1 MKKNNE
7 VKVISRLFG
16 LLLCLALI
24 QGACAQ
30 PDNSQKDL
38 SLGNVQ
44 IESVTIENITYSDG
58 SYVSVP
64 DETPTDGNGN
74 DGTVTAVTNTIT
86 PSDYST
92 YLMAGNSDAFNVTFE
107 NKGNETLEI
116 IPKVV
121 TMPYSEKN
129 LTESWVT
136 ISPANATVEPGAAQE
151 FSVKIDIP
159 KDAEGGYYQAGIA
172 FTDDLIP
179 DSTDYANMMRL
190 YVSVQALAKVE
201 LQTTYISDSVEAGQE
216 YVYNV
221 KIKNIIDK
229 EVTIDP
235 KLTKNQFGIYYNTNM
250 LPLEDNITIS
260 APTTI
265 QAGEIAN
272 MTITVPVPENATGY
286 YSGSIDLNIDGNA
299 NDGSNPQ
306 LGLYFNTVKFPT
318 APYVKT
324 FKTTNNDPI
333 AIEISTDSYEQN
345 YGVRISPEK
354 KEPSFDITLKYKS
367 KPVKLS
373 LSKTVDNTYITT
385 GQLFPTWAVEDN
397 VYYQSYGKHHAE
409 TYTASGK
416 AGQWELS
423 IMPKNTESFGY
434 TITVGDEN

>member
-38 SLGNVQ
+38 SFENVQ
-44 IESVTIENITYSDG
+44 IENVTIENITYSDG
-58 SYVSVP
+58 SYVPVP
-64 DETPTDGNGN
+64 DEDPVDGN
-74 DGTVTAVTNTIT
+74 DETVTGVTHNIN
-86 PSDYST
+86 PNYYSI
-92 YLMAGNSDAFNVTFE
+92 YLMAGNSETFSVTFE
-107 NKGNETLEI
+107 NKGNETLDI

-121 TMPYSEKN
+121 SMPYSAKN
-129 LTESWVT
+129 LNESWIT
-136 ISPANATVEPGAAQE
+136 ISPTNATVEPGAVQE
-151 FSVKIDIP
+151 FSVKVDIP
-159 KDAEGGYYQAGIA
+159 KDAEGGYYQTGIV
-172 FTDDLIP
+172 FTDDLAP
-179 DSTDYANMMRL
+179 GSTDYLNMLRL
-190 YVSVQALAKVE
+190 DISVQALAKVE

-216 YVYNV
+216 YVYSV
-221 KIKNIIDK
+221 KIKNIIDR

-235 KLTKNQFGIYYNTNM
+235 KLTKNQFIYYNGNTM
-250 LPLEDNITIS
+250 SLGDNITIS
-260 APTTI
+260 APSTI

-272 MTITVPVPENATGY
+272 MTITVPVPEEATGY
-286 YSGSIDLNIDGNA
+286 YSGSIDLNIDGSA

-306 LGLYFNTVKFPT
+306 LNLNFNTIQFPT
-318 APYVKT
+318 VPYVKT

-333 AIEISTDSYEQN
+333 AIEVSTDSYDQN
-345 YGVRISPEK
+345 YGIRISPEK
-354 KEPSFDITLKYKS
+354 KEPSFDISLKYKS

-385 GQLFPTWAVEDN
+385 GQPFPIWAVEDN
-397 VYYQSYGKHHAE
+397 VYYQNYGMRHAE

-423 IMPKNTESFGY
+423 ILPENTESFGY
-434 TITVGDEN
+434 TITVGKEK